1 VQLAAVQVDFSII
14 QVLGKMEDLE
24 EVDLEE
30 VVQIR
35 LVVMEYLVKDL
46 LVVVADKVDVAAA
59 AVEEVILVEMQVP
72 MTILQDLEE
81 MERLDLIA

>member
-1 VQLAAVQVDFSII
+1 
-14 QVLGKMEDLE
+14 
-24 EVDLEE
+24 
-30 VVQIR
+30 
-35 LVVMEYLVKDL
+35 MEYLVKDL